1 MRVVNIVRE
10 RISEEWT
17 TTDSFLVEDRV
28 SNPEEALRNAV
39 RDYMQ
44 SEEGK
49 KDIVDSNYDFNW
61 GDVMMN
67 ITDEYLKPH
76 GLQFCHQEIETIVVN
91 QDEILFPELQE
102 SILSME

>member
-44 SEEGK
+44 SEEG
-49 KDIVDSNYDFNW
+49 N
-61 GDVMMN
+61 
-67 ITDEYLKPH
+67 